1 MKVALIQQHATRSR
15 QDNLSRGIK
24 AVEEAAQQGAHLVA
38 FAELAFDRFFPQR
51 SAEKDYL
58 THAEP
63 VPGPTTEL
71 LSRKAIEL
79 GVVVVISMYEREGDK
94 AYDCSAVID
103 ANGRIVGKT
112 RMIHIHIIDEPLFH
126 EKGYY
131 TPGNLGAGV
140 FDTAAGKIGVAIC
153 YDRHFPEYMRAL
165 ALKGAELVIIPQ
177 AGGASEWPH
186 GVFEAEVQIA
196 AFQNGYFA
204 ALVNRVG
211 TEDSAIFHGESFV
224 SDPEGQVIARA
235 PSDSDRVLYADIDL
249 GQVKTCTAKKYFLL
263 DRRPEMYP
271 IL

>member
-1 MKVALIQQHATRSR
+1 MKLALIQQHATDSR

-24 AVEEAAQQGAHLVA
+24 AVEEAAHRGADLVA
-38 FAELAFDRFFPQR
+38 FAELAFDKFFPQHP
-51 SAEKDYL
+51 AGKEYL
-58 THAEP
+58 AHAEP

-71 LSRKAIEL
+71 FCRKAEEL
-79 GVVVVISMYEREGDK
+79 GVVIVINVYEREGDK
-94 AYDCSAVID
+94 TYDCSPVID
-103 ANGRIVGKT
+103 SNGRIVGKT
-112 RMIHIHIIDEPLFH
+112 RMMHIIEAPLFH

-131 TPGNLGAGV
+131 TPGDLGAGV
-140 FDTAAGKIGVAIC
+140 FDTAAGRIGVAIC

-177 AGGASEWPH
+177 AGAVGEWPY

-211 TEDSAIFHGESFV
+211 TEDYIAFGGESFV

-235 PSDSDRVLYADIDL
+235 PSGDDCILYADIDL
-249 GQVKTCTAKKYFLL
+249 EQAKTCTAKKYFLL
-263 DRRPEMYP
+263 DRRPEIYP
-271 IL
+271 SL

>member
-1 MKVALIQQHATRSR
+1 MKVALIQQHATGSR

-24 AVEEAAQQGAHLVA
+24 AVEEAAQRGAHLVA
-38 FAELAFDRFFPQR
+38 FAELAFDHFLPQR
-51 SAEKDYL
+51 PAGKDYL
-58 THAEP
+58 ANAEP

-71 LSRKAIEL
+71 FSRKAKEL
-79 GVVVVISMYEREGDK
+79 GVVIVLNVYEREGDK
-94 AYDCSAVID
+94 AYDCSPVID

-112 RMIHIHIIDEPLFH
+112 RMIHIIDAPLFR

-131 TPGNLGAGV
+131 TPGDLGAGV
-140 FDTAAGKIGVAIC
+140 FDTAAGRIGVAIC

-177 AGGASEWPH
+177 AGAVGEWPH

-211 TEDSAIFHGESFV
+211 TEDEVTFGGESFV
-224 SDPEGQVIARA
+224 YDPEGQVVARA
-235 PSDSDRVLYADIDL
+235 PSGGDCVLYADIDL

-263 DRRPEMYP
+263 DRRPEIYP
-271 IL
+271 SL